1 MSNYLDKIDISQ
13 IKRAIDVEEKFKYI
27 NIMGKETD
35 FAKFM
40 LKQLRIIYRASNKN
54 PKWLPVIEAFEH
66 YSHENILQRKRTI
79 QRFITAIKSDMNK
92 PVEENNEIVVSD
104 NYYSDSVVML

>member
-1 MSNYLDKIDISQ
+1 MSDYLDKIDISQ
-13 IKRAIDVEEKFKYI
+13 IKRAIEVEEKFKYI

-40 LKQLRIIYRASNKN
+40 LKQLRIIYRYSNKN

-66 YSHENILQRKRTI
+66 YAHENILQRKRTI
-79 QRFITAIKSDMNK
+79 QRFITAIK
-92 PVEENNEIVVSD
+92 
-104 NYYSDSVVML
+104 